1 MINHSVGT
9 KVQND
14 TWKYFPSYNA
24 VQINMDNPTAN
35 VPTPNV
41 IYNYPQAEGQLYYP
55 VIQPTMAGKI
65 TRIPSGVGDYE
76 NYLEYDKFGQEV
88 ASVTYEK
95 DGVAL
100 VQKIKTK
107 SPDNTTLEKTLINS
121 PNFKNSNI
129 VIKDNNGNILLSK
142 QKSVTKFDNDKE
154 QTIVNGKV
162 FNVSGMQGDVL
173 TIEHNGTVTTL
184 DLNKM
189 LNSDV
194 KLLEQRTSSE
204 NLPIRDTK
212 ITNEEKEKLFNRI
225 KSLSGD
231 DLFRLSQSVEH
242 LQYLDDKSIEAFF
255 VENGNTL
262 LLSPKDWEN
271 SHIITSH
278 ELGHAI
284 YNQKFRT
291 KKLDESSFKNI
302 RNYEKQN
309 FEQHTNHTRGEN
321 LLGSKFLFGNPDMN
335 WTDAQEVADDDQYL
349 RDETFAE
356 SYNNL
361 NNMDILHQDD
371 EVMPSRTLALF
382 RYLPK
387 TMVEVEKLSQI

>member
-14 TWKYFPSYNA
+14 AWKYLPSYNA
-24 VQINMDNPTAN
+24 VQINMDTPTAN

-41 IYNYPQAEGQLYYP
+41 IYDYPKAEGQLYYP
-55 VIQPTMAGKI
+55 VIKPTMAGKI
-65 TRIPSGVGDYE
+65 SRTPSGVGDYE
-76 NYLEYDKFGQEV
+76 NYLEYDKFGQQV

-95 DGVAL
+95 DGDAL

-107 SPDNTTLEKTLINS
+107 SPDGTTLEKTLINS

-129 VIKDNNGNILLSK
+129 VIADKDGNILLSK
-142 QKSVTKFDNDKE
+142 QKSVTKLDNDRE
-154 QTIVNGKV
+154 QTVVNGEV
-162 FNVSGMQGDVL
+162 YNVSGMQGDVL
-173 TIEHNGTVTTL
+173 TVEHNGVIATL

-194 KLLEQRTSSE
+194 KLLKQRTSSE

-242 LQYLDDKSIEAFF
+242 LQYLDEKSIEAFF
-255 VENGNTL
+255 VESGKTL

-271 SHIITSH
+271 SHMITSH

-284 YNQKFRT
+284 YNQKIRT
-291 KKLDESSFKNI
+291 NKLDESGFKNI

-309 FEQHTNHTRGEN
+309 FEQHTNNTRGEE

-335 WTDAQEVADDDQYL
+335 WADAEEVEDDDQYL

-361 NNMDILHQDD
+361 NTMDIIHYDN
-371 EVMPSRTLALF
+371 EVMPLRTLAMF
-382 RYLPK
+382 RYLPR
-387 TMVEVEKLSQI
+387 TMAEVEKLAQV

>member
-9 KVQND
+9 NTQNA
-14 TWKYFPSYNA
+14 TWKYHPSYNA

-41 IYNYPQAEGQLYYP
+41 IYDYPKADGQIYYP

-65 TRIPSGVGDYE
+65 TRTPSGVEDYN
-76 NYLEYDKFGQEV
+76 NYLEYDKFGNEV
-88 ASVTYEK
+88 ASINYQKEG
-95 DGVAL
+95 DAI
-100 VQKIKTK
+100 VQKIKTT
-107 SPDNTTLEKTLINS
+107 SPDGTVLEKTLKNS

-129 VIKDNNGNILLSK
+129 VIKDKDGNVLLLK
-142 QKSVTKFDNDKE
+142 EKSVTKIDNDKS
-154 QTIVNGKV
+154 QTVVNGKV
-162 FNVSGMQGDVL
+162 YNVSGLQGDVL
-173 TIEHNGTVTTL
+173 TVEHNGAIATI

-189 LNSDV
+189 LNPDV
-194 KLLEQRTSSE
+194 KLLRECVSPD
-204 NLPIRDTK
+204 NLPIRDSK
-212 ITNEEKEKLFNRI
+212 INNEEKEKLFNRI

-242 LQYLDDKSIEAFF
+242 IQFLDDKSIEAFF
-255 VENGNTL
+255 VPNGNTL

-271 SHIITSH
+271 THLITSH

-284 YNQKFRT
+284 YNQNVRRL
-291 KKLDESSFKNI
+291 KLDDSQFKTI

-309 FEQHTNHTRGEN
+309 FEQHKSNTRGEE

-335 WTDAQEVADDDQYL
+335 WKDVDEVADDDEYL

-361 NNMDILHQDD
+361 NTMDIVHYDN
-371 EVMPSRTLALF
+371 EVLPLRTLALF
-382 RYLPK
+382 RYLPR
-387 TMVEVEKLSQI
+387 TMAEVEKLA